1 MDAVTAW
8 YVALPHFAQ
17 LAIWGVVMLLAAGC
31 CSRKA
36 RPIYQSGR

>member
-8 YVALPHFAQ
+8 YLALPHFAQ
-17 LAIWGVVMLLAAGC
+17 LAIWGVGMMLAAGC